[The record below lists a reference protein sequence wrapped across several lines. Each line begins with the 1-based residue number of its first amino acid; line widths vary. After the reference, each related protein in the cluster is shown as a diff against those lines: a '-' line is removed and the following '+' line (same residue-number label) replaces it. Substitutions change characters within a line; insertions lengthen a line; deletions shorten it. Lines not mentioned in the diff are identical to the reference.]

1 MKTYTYDEVR
11 DASIEYFQG
20 DTLAADVFA
29 GKYALQDLK
38 GTLYEKTPDDMH
50 RRTAR
55 ELHRAEA
62 QHPNPMSEQ
71 EMFDLLSSWKVVLQG
86 GPMSAIGNKFQV
98 QSLSNCFVIES
109 PYDSYGG
116 IMKTDQEQVQ
126 IMKRRGG
133 VGFDISTIRPKGLP
147 AANAARTTDGIG
159 VFMERFSNTCR
170 ECGQGGRRGAL
181 MLTISVHHPEVLT
194 FANIKRDP
202 AKVTGANVS
211 IRVSNEF
218 MTAVKEGKKYLQCF
232 PVDPGASHVIEQ
244 WVDAREVWKNIVSAT
259 RDCSEP
265 GLLFWDTI
273 KERSPADAYTSLG
286 YGTVSTNPC
295 VVGSTLIAVA
305 DGRNAVSI
313 KELAEDGRDVPVY
326 STNVSTG
333 QVEIKWGR
341 NPRLTKS
348 QAEVWKLTLDD
359 GSTLTATADHR
370 VMLRDRSYVEL
381 RDLKPGNSVFPFSSF
396 NSHGY
401 RQVCNTGVKMI
412 GGARRN
418 TRQYRLIHS
427 FMVGTV
433 DPKTHAIHHVD
444 FDSNNDHIENLRV
457 MTREDHTRL
466 HAERMMGDANPYHK
480 QDQAWKDEFARHP
493 GESNGRYSGFTN
505 VQLLKTGR
513 MLFEQYGKLTP
524 TIWVDHA
531 KQYGMPQ
538 FLGNEFRFGSWKNFV
553 NQVAQNHKVV
563 SVEPCGTQDVYNL
576 TVDDNHN
583 YHVITSHEDER
594 FVVSSGLCV
603 KNCGEITLSPYDSC
617 RLILMNLCKFVKDPF
632 TKNASFDFNEFGV
645 AVQKAQ
651 RMMDDLIDLEL
662 EAINRIIAKIEVDPE
677 PDDVKSVELSLW
689 KKILKVASNARRT
702 GLGITSL
709 GDTFAYLGM
718 KYGCEESIKLTDEI
732 YKTLALNAYRS
743 TVTMAKERGAFP
755 IFSHK
760 LEKDH
765 AFIKQIM
772 ALDPKLEAEYK
783 KHGRRNIALTTTAPA
798 GSTSILT
805 QTTSGCEP
813 VLFVDAVRK
822 RKINP
827 NDKLARVDVVDAKG
841 DQWQQYR
848 VFHHG
853 VSLWMQVT
861 GETDVSKSPYF
872 GATVEE
878 IDWVKK
884 VEIQAAAQKWICHS
898 ISNTTNLPET
908 VTEDM
913 VEKLCWHSWETGC
926 KGVTIYRI
934 GSRDAVIAKELDAVG
949 QPMEIVETHAPKR
962 PRELPCD
969 VVRATVR
976 GEGYLVLVGLL
987 NDKPYEIFAGLAK
1000 HVEVPK
1006 KAKKGTLI
1014 KNGLNKDGISTY
1026 NLRIPVG
1033 DDDELTVKDVVDTFD
1048 NPEHGALT
1056 RMVSLSMRHGVPV
1069 QYLAEQLRKDK
1080 HSDLQSFSGVIARVL
1095 KGYIADGTKV
1105 TTQKKCDQCGSD
1117 KLNYQQG
1124 CVSCPSCGWS
1134 KC

>member
-1 MKTYTYDEVR
+1 MRTYTYDEVR
-11 DASIEYFQG
+11 DASIEYFHG
-20 DTLAADVFA
+20 DDLAADVFA

-38 GTLYEKTPDDMH
+38 GTLHEKTPDDMH
-50 RRTAR
+50 RRTAA
-55 ELHRAEA
+55 ELFRAEKNYV
-62 QHPNPMSEQ
+62 NPMSEK

-86 GPMSAIGNKFQV
+86 GPMSAIGNHFQV

-109 PYDSYGG
+109 PHDSYGG

-133 VGFDISTIRPKGLP
+133 VGFDLSTIRPKGLP

-159 VFMERFSNTCR
+159 VFMERYSNTCR
-170 ECGQGGRRGAL
+170 EVAQGGRRGAL

-194 FANIKRDP
+194 FANIKRDKE
-202 AKVTGANVS
+202 KVTGANVS
-211 IRVSNEF
+211 IRVSDDF
-218 MTAVKEGKKYLQCF
+218 MKAVQKGEKYLQCF
-232 PVDPGASHVIEQ
+232 PVDPRAEHTIER
-244 WVDAREVWKNIVSAT
+244 WVDAREVWKGIVSAT

-273 KERSPADAYTSLG
+273 KRRSPADAYTSLG

-295 VVGSTLIAVA
+295 
-305 DGRNAVSI
+305 
-313 KELAEDGRDVPVY
+313 
-326 STNVSTG
+326 
-333 QVEIKWGR
+333 
-341 NPRLTKS
+341 
-348 QAEVWKLTLDD
+348 
-359 GSTLTATADHR
+359 
-370 VMLRDRSYVEL
+370 
-381 RDLKPGNSVFPFSSF
+381 
-396 NSHGY
+396 
-401 RQVCNTGVKMI
+401 
-412 GGARRN
+412 
-418 TRQYRLIHS
+418 
-427 FMVGTV
+427 
-433 DPKTHAIHHVD
+433 
-444 FDSNNDHIENLRV
+444 
-457 MTREDHTRL
+457 
-466 HAERMMGDANPYHK
+466 
-480 QDQAWKDEFARHP
+480 
-493 GESNGRYSGFTN
+493 
-505 VQLLKTGR
+505 
-513 MLFEQYGKLTP
+513 
-524 TIWVDHA
+524 
-531 KQYGMPQ
+531 
-538 FLGNEFRFGSWKNFV
+538 
-553 NQVAQNHKVV
+553 
-563 SVEPCGTQDVYNL
+563 
-576 TVDDNHN
+576 
-583 YHVITSHEDER
+583 
-594 FVVSSGLCV
+594 
-603 KNCGEITLSPYDSC
+603 GEITLSPYDSC
-617 RLILMNLCKFVKDPF
+617 RLMLLNLSKFVKDPF
-632 TKNASFDFNEFGV
+632 TKKAAFDFEDFGD

-662 EAINRIIAKIEVDPE
+662 EAIDGIIAKISADPE
-677 PDDVKSVELSLW
+677 PEDVKQVELTLW
-689 KKILKVASNARRT
+689 KKIKTVAQNGRRT

-709 GDTFAYLGM
+709 GDAFAYLGM
-718 KYGCEESIKLTDEI
+718 KYGCKESIELTDEI
-732 YKTLALNAYRS
+732 YKTLALNSYRS
-743 TVTMAKERGAFP
+743 SVTMAKERGAFP
-755 IFSHK
+755 VFSHK

-765 AFIKQIM
+765 PFIRQIL

-783 KHGRRNIALTTTAPA
+783 KHGRRNIANTTTAPA

-853 VSLWMQVT
+853 VAKWMEVT
-861 GETDVSKSPYF
+861 GETDVTKSPYF

-878 IDWVKK
+878 IDWLKK

-898 ISNTTNLPET
+898 ISNTTNLPENVST
-908 VTEDM
+908 DL

-934 GSRDAVIAKELDAVG
+934 GSRDAVIAKETDAKG
-949 QPMEIVETHAPKR
+949 QPLEVVETHAPKR
-962 PRELPCD
+962 PKELSCD
-969 VVRATVR
+969 IVRATVR

-987 NDKPYEIFAGLAK
+987 NDRPYEIFAGLAK
-1000 HVEVPK
+1000 HVDLPK

-1033 DDDELTVKDVVDTFD
+1033 DDDELLVKDVVETFD

-1056 RMVSLSMRHGVPV
+1056 RLASLSMRHGVPV

-1117 KLNYQQG
+1117 KLSYQQG